1 MARHKKTKRHGK
13 SGPQGKSGP
22 LPPRARSKQSIELCR
37 EAGRLIEAGDFDAA
51 EAMLDEF
58 DPMKRRDADAL
69 HLLGLAK
76 VRKGRFQEGMSMID
90 RSILASPDAAWMRI
104 NRAAVRQG
112 KAEHE
117 SAVADLEKAVELA
130 PKTSEAWSNLA
141 ASRSVLGDY
150 PGAADAAK
158 RAADLNPKSHVA
170 LTTYGAT
177 LNRAGKCEAAV
188 EVYRRALAIKPDH
201 LNARVSLLLALHKLG
216 RSAEARAETDLIAK
230 RLGAR
235 VADGETGGPRDAHI
249 DSAMAAAI
257 GKSIPEDAV
266 VAMALDGIGLF
277 DQALEYAEAA
287 CAKHPDDPNGWAI
300 KGVLHYRKDDPD
312 AAVAP
317 LRRAVELR
325 PNWAEIVGAL
335 GNVLWLSEH
344 TDEAVAMTERAVE
357 LAPQMGSL
365 WATLGAAR
373 RDARDLPGAEAA
385 YAEALRLEP
394 HAGGH
399 ALSLALIQI
408 RQKKFAEG
416 YRNYERRWDTANFAD
431 QVRPH
436 AHPIWDGG
444 SLTAKKI
451 LVYAEQGVGDEVMY
465 ASALQA
471 LVDQGA
477 AVYLEASAR
486 LVNLFQ
492 RSMPGVIVGQAQNPV
507 LPAFTG
513 DDFDCMIPGGAL
525 MGRLAPTY
533 ADLRPQGAYLKADPD
548 QTRELA
554 ERYRAPMADGA
565 PPKLVIGL
573 AWLSGNPNTG
583 RRRSAALDLWGPIL
597 ETPGVRFVNL
607 QYGDCSEDLTK
618 ARDATGADILHD
630 DKIDNYG
637 ELDSFASQVAAMD
650 LVVSIDNS
658 TVHFAG
664 ALGVPTL
671 MLLNHEPDWRWFGA
685 EEGNPW
691 YEAVAHLRQETPGDW
706 PPVMAAAAEVVA
718 RMAAD
723 GTPPAVADPLRP
735 AMVNR
740 GARPKALLLNDTTVW
755 YHWGCTATSLG
766 IRREIAAKGY
776 DIQATHIR
784 AVYDARP
791 APARM
796 ADFDDDAFFDRFVA
810 ENALLMRQATE
821 ADRIVVNGEGT
832 LHGLSDNVRGLLYLI
847 HAAATRLGK
856 PVQVINHSCYPEDA
870 PKVTDPVA
878 NGLYRK
884 VYAGLEYAAFRE
896 HVSRGLMSK
905 IGVEGA
911 LSFDSLPLTAKRMR
925 ADLPSK
931 RERRL
936 VIAGSASAD
945 DRTAANFA
953 EYARW
958 AGGQGWTIVLLNG
971 ARAFPPADETTFIQA
986 LARHGLPTGTELVV
1000 ARSLERWM
1008 SEFARAGLVAT
1019 GRFHH
1024 SIAAFSLGAPFVAAG
1039 SNTAKTHAIS
1049 ELLERPR
1056 PLPVRDPNLAQMLIQ
1071 AHGAALDMV
1080 EDPATHA
1087 ARLEAVEMLAMEN
1100 YARL

>member
-1 MARHKKTKRHGK
+1 MAKRRQTNR
-13 SGPQGKSGP
+13 QGKSGP
-22 LPPRARSKQSIELCR
+22 LPPRARTKQSIELCR
-37 EAGRLIEAGDFDAA
+37 EAGRLIEIGDFNAA
-51 EAMLDEF
+51 EAMLDDF

-76 VRKGRFQEGMSMID
+76 VHKGRFQEGMSMID
-90 RSILASPDAAWMRI
+90 RSILAAPDAAWMRV

-112 KAEHE
+112 KSEHE
-117 SAVADLEKAVELA
+117 SAIVDLEKAVELA

-150 PGAADAAK
+150 PGAAVAAR
-158 RAADLNPKSHVA
+158 RAAELKPESHVA
-170 LTTYGAT
+170 LSTYGAT
-177 LNRAGKCEAAV
+177 LTRAGRYEEAV
-188 EVYRRALAIKPDH
+188 DVYRRALASEPSY

-216 RSAEARAETDLIAK
+216 RSEEARAETDLIAK
-230 RLGAR
+230 SLGAR
-235 VADGETGGPRDAHI
+235 LAEGETSGPRDAHI
-249 DSAMAAAI
+249 DSAMANAI
-257 GKSIPEDAV
+257 GKAIPEDAV
-266 VAMALDGIGLF
+266 VAMALESVGLF
-277 DQALEYAEAA
+277 DQALEFADAA
-287 CAKHPDDPNGWAI
+287 CAKHADDPNGWAV
-300 KGVLHYRKDDPD
+300 KGVLHYRKQDPEL
-312 AAVAP
+312 AIAP
-317 LRRAVELR
+317 LRRAVALR

-335 GNVLWLSEH
+335 GNVLWLAEQ
-344 TDEAVAMTERAVE
+344 TEEAVAAMERAVE
-357 LAPQMGSL
+357 LAPNMGSL

-373 RDARDLPGAEAA
+373 RDARDLAGAEAA

-394 HAGGH
+394 GVGGH

-408 RQKKFAEG
+408 RQKKFEEG
-416 YRNYERRWDTANFAD
+416 YRNYDRRWDTANFAD

-436 AHPIWDGG
+436 VHPIWDGG
-444 SLTAKKI
+444 DLTAKKI

-465 ASALQA
+465 ASALQG

-477 AVYLEASAR
+477 AVFLEASAR
-486 LVNLFQ
+486 LVSLFE

-507 LPAFTG
+507 LPAFTS
-513 DDFDCMIPGGAL
+513 DDFDCQIPGGAL
-525 MGRLAPTY
+525 LGRLAPSY
-533 ADLRPQGAYLKADPD
+533 ADLKPQAGYLKADPE

-554 ERYRAPMADGA
+554 ARYRAPMADGA
-565 PPKLVIGL
+565 PPKLVVGF
-573 AWLSGNPNTG
+573 AWRSGNPNTG
-583 RRRSAALDLWGPIL
+583 RRRSAALDLWAPIL
-597 ETPGVRFVNL
+597 ATPGVRFVNL
-607 QYGDCSEDLTK
+607 QYGDCVEDLAT
-618 ARDATGADILHD
+618 ARAATGADILHD
-630 DKIDNYG
+630 DAIDNYG

-650 LVVSIDNS
+650 IVVSIDNS
-658 TVHFAG
+658 TAHFAG
-664 ALGVPTL
+664 ALGVPAL
-671 MLLNHEPDWRWFGA
+671 MLLNYEPDWRWFGA

-691 YEAVAHLRQETPGDW
+691 YESVAHLRQETPGDW
-706 PPVMAAAAEVVA
+706 PPVMTAAAAAVA
-718 RMAAD
+718 RMATD
-723 GTPPAVADPLRP
+723 GTPPALADPLRP
-735 AMVNR
+735 AMVNH
-740 GARPKALLLNDTTVW
+740 GAKPKALLLNDTTAW
-755 YHWGCTATSLG
+755 YHWGCTGTSLG
-766 IRREIAAKGY
+766 IRQEIAAKGY
-776 DIQATHIR
+776 DITATHIR
-784 AVYDARP
+784 AVYGARP
-791 APARM
+791 APGRM
-796 ADFDDDAFFDRFVA
+796 SDFDDDEFFDRFVA

-884 VYAGLEYAAFRE
+884 VYGGLEYAAFRE
-896 HVSRGLMSK
+896 HVSRGVMAK
-905 IGVEGA
+905 IGIEGA

-925 ADLPSK
+925 PDLPSK

-936 VIAGSASAD
+936 VIAGSAGAD
-945 DRTAANFA
+945 DQTAASFA

-958 AGGQGWTIVLLNG
+958 AGAQGWTIIMLNG
-971 ARAFPPADETTFIQA
+971 ARAFTAADETRFIQS

-1024 SIAAFSLGAPFVAAG
+1024 SIAAFSLGAPFIAAG

-1056 PLPVRDPNLAQMLIQ
+1056 PLPVRDPNLARMLIQ
-1071 AHGAALDMV
+1071 AHGDALDAV
-1080 EDPATHA
+1080 EDAASHA